1 MKYVFLL
8 IVKVW
13 YIPLKHIIKT
23 TYILAEHLDLGVKG
37 EKLAQN
43 YLREHQFEILE
54 TNWRFQK
61 AEIDI
66 IAFDKEILVFIEVKT
81 RTTDRWG
88 KPEDSISPKKQA
100 LIADAASQYM
110 DLIQHEWEVRFDVIS
125 IIIPTYGTH
134 QLNHHKDAFFPGW

>member
-1 MKYVFLL
+1 
-8 IVKVW
+8 
-13 YIPLKHIIKT
+13 
-23 TYILAEHLDLGVKG
+23 LADHLDLGVKG

-43 YLREHQFEILE
+43 HLRALQYEILE

-66 IAFDKEILVFIEVKT
+66 IAYENEVLVFLEVKT

-110 DLIQHEWEVRFDVIS
+110 EQINHEWEVRFDVIS
-125 IIIPTYGTH
+125 IIIPENGQH
-134 QLNHHKDAFFPGW
+134 RLNHHKDAFFPGW